1 MKISITGH
9 TSGLGKNL
17 YDKLI
22 ESHEVAGMSRA
33 NGYDLSTNIE
43 EFVSTDFDVYV
54 NNAHSGYAQTDLLYR
69 LFAKNKDRRC
79 TIINIGSVSSDGN
92 KDTVNEYAVQ
102 KSALE
107 KASLQL
113 QLIDSECK
121 LVLLKLGRMN
131 TPMTEHRKM
140 YPRINT
146 SYVVDTIKWLIEQPD
161 EIVIKSMTID
171 ILHSRRMEI
180 LE

>member
-1 MKISITGH
+1 MKIAITGH

-17 YDKLI
+17 YEELTENHD
-22 ESHEVAGMSRA
+22 VYGMSRA
-33 NGYDLSTNIE
+33 NGYDLSVDIE
-43 EFVSTDFDVYV
+43 KFVSDDFDLYI
-54 NNAHSGYAQTDLLYR
+54 NNAHFGYAQTDLLYR
-69 LFAKNKDRRC
+69 LFAKNKDRKC
-79 TIINIGSVSSDGN
+79 TIISIGSVSSDGN
-92 KDTVNEYAVQ
+92 KDVLNEYAVQ

-121 LVLLKLGRMN
+121 VILLKLGRMN

-146 SYVVDTIKWLIEQPD
+146 SYVVNTVKWLIEQPD

-171 ILHSRRMEI
+171 ILHSRRMER